1 MSSLTPELPT
11 ASPPSPIKSI
21 MAMLV
26 LILVLAALDQT
37 VLSTALPV
45 MARELP
51 GHLPLAWAF
60 SSYLLAATVVI
71 LLYGRLADLVGRKPM
86 LLFSIGLFVLG
97 SLACALSQN
106 LLQLV
111 LARTLQGAGGG
122 GLMTLTMLVV
132 ADLFSLQERGRYQGM
147 LGAAYGI
154 ATMFG
159 PLAGGWLTEH
169 MSWRWAFSLNV
180 PLGLLAFA
188 VLAATLRPRRPAAH
202 PTAAQQSVDGLG
214 SLLMAVSLVT
224 LLLATQHD
232 GLGLPTS
239 ASSGLLSTVAVITG
253 AAFLWRQHRAAHP
266 LLPLSLFGRA
276 DYAAAAVLSTATGVA
291 LYAAVVFLPQYLQTA
306 RHLSPTTAAWY
317 LLPLMAGMTLAAITS
332 GKLLRARKP
341 PRQLATAA
349 SGLMVLGF
357 VLLALALRFFE
368 DAPLAIS
375 ACLAP
380 LGFGVGLLFP
390 IVSVVS
396 QRSAPTM
403 LLGIATATPVM
414 LRNLGGAVGVALLA
428 SLLHSRI
435 AAGVAPLQWVFVC
448 AAGVSGVALLVC
460 RWLPMNLQPVA
471 APVRISA
478 QNDPAFS

>member
-1 MSSLTPELPT
+1 
-11 ASPPSPIKSI
+11 

-71 LLYGRLADLVGRKPM
+71 LLYGRLADLFGRKPM

-97 SLACALSQN
+97 SLTCALSQN

-239 ASSGLLSTVAVITG
+239 ASSGLLATVAAIAS

-357 VLLALALRFFE
+357 VLLALALRFVE

-396 QRSAPTM
+396 QRSAPTT

-414 LRNLGGAVGVALLA
+414 LRNLGAAVGVALLS
-428 SLLHSRI
+428 SLLHSRM
-435 AAGVAPLQWVFVC
+435 AAGIAPLQWVFVC

-460 RWLPMNLQPVA
+460 RWLPMDLQPVA
-471 APVRISA
+471 APIRTSA